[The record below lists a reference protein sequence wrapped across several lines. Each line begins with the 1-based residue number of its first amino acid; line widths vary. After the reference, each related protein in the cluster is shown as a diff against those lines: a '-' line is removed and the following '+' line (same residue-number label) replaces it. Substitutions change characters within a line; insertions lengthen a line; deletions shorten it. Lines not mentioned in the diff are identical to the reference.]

1 MHEAPKGEDRTND
14 EEFVQLLTKEQSY
27 LLNYIT
33 TLLVGDVLA
42 AENVL
47 QETNLVLW
55 RKSSEFTAGTSF
67 RAWSRKVAHWQVLA
81 YLRDIR
87 RDRHVFSEALVE
99 QLSSRDN
106 EFATEPETRGAL
118 RDCIKKLQQ
127 SQSELVA
134 WRYED
139 SLPICTIA
147 ERAGRSED
155 AIRSA
160 LLRIRRSLLNCIESK
175 LTTE

>member
-1 MHEAPKGEDRTND
+1 MDEGLNREPEADY
-14 EEFVQLLTKEQSY
+14 EEFVQHLTKEQTY

-33 TLLVGDVLA
+33 ALLCGDVLA

-55 RKSSEFTAGTSF
+55 RKATEFTSGTSF
-67 RAWSRKVAHWQVLA
+67 RAWSRKVAHWQIMA

-87 RDRHVFSEALVE
+87 RDRHVFSEELIA
-99 QLSSRDN
+99 QISNRDA
-106 EFATEPETRGAL
+106 EFATDPETRGAL
-118 RDCIKKLQQ
+118 RDCIKKLHQT
-127 SQSELVA
+127 QSELVKL
-134 WRYED
+134 RYEE
-139 SLPICTIA
+139 SLPIGTIA

-160 LLRIRRSLLNCIESK
+160 LLRIRRSLLSCIESK
-175 LTTE
+175 LSPE